1 MIIKENIL
9 KLMQKQNNLP
19 QLPHIPHLT
28 EDLTINIKR
37 KQMVTNGDTYKINIE
52 VTNRV
57 INDEMIILNYKE
69 ITDHSTGE
77 SWITEF
83 SGGVKSNVI
92 RANILKYD
100 DVAGNNTENYRGK
113 ETYFLYSNA
122 LIKFKYGCNQGDFF
136 KMCDFTQEEFS
147 RLRTIYKNAELT
159 KDEAMEVLV
168 ERQTPSAPP
177 ATPEAVTAPAK

>member
-1 MIIKENIL
+1 MILRENIL
-9 KLMQKQNNLP
+9 KVVQVVNNL
-19 QLPHIPHLT
+19 QELPHIPHLT
-28 EDLTINIKR
+28 ADMIINIKR
-37 KQMVTNGDTYKINIE
+37 KQMVQSGDNYKINIE

-57 INDEMIILNYKE
+57 INDEMLILNYKE

-136 KMCDFTQEEFS
+136 RMCDFTSEQFS
-147 RLRTIYKNAELT
+147 RLKATYKNAEVT
-159 KDEAMEVLV
+159 KDDAMEIIL
-168 ERQTPSAPP
+168 ESQKPP
-177 ATPEAVTAPAK
+177 ATPEAETAPAK